1 MNVEA
6 VLAAERVVVF
16 GLVAAVVGSF
26 LNVVIY
32 RVPLG
37 KSVVAPRSSC
47 PGCGHAIRAWHN
59 VPVLSWL
66 FLRGRCADCGVR
78 IPVRYPFVELANVVL
93 WLGLWLRFGLGP
105 AALILAPF
113 LSALLA
119 LWFTD
124 WDHQLLPDRITLPL
138 AALGLLTAWWNP
150 RLDRATTLPLPTVP
164 GGRIGAAV
172 LGALVGYG
180 LFFGVWALWKVLF
193 KRDAMGG
200 GDFKLMLAVGAFLG
214 VPGVLLTVF
223 LGSLVGALVSLPFL
237 LSGGWS
243 MKRELPFG
251 CFLTPAA
258 AVAALW
264 GHELLRWYLQLF

>member
-6 VLAAERVVVF
+6 ALAVERVVVF

-47 PGCGHAIRAWHN
+47 PCCGHAIRAWHN
-59 VPVLSWL
+59 VPILSWIV
-66 FLRGRCADCGVR
+66 LRGRCADCGAR
-78 IPVRYPFVELANVVL
+78 ISARYPCVEFLNVLL
-93 WLGLWLRFGLGP
+93 WLALWGRFGLGA
-105 AALILAPF
+105 AALVLAPF

-150 RLDRATTLPLPTVP
+150 RLDRATTLPLPTMP

-172 LGALVGYG
+172 LGAALGYG